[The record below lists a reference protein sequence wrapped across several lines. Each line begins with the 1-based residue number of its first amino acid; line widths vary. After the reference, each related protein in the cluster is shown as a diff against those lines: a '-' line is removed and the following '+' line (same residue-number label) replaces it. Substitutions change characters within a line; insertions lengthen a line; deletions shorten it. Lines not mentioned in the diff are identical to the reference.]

1 MFERFTNRAQ
11 EVIGEAK
18 KAAAQLEQ
26 NYIGTEHLLLG
37 LVRDSDSVASQIL
50 QEQGVTEERLEEL
63 ISSLITPT
71 GSVSVREPDGFSP
84 EAYRVIQSSYLEAKR
99 FHSSLVGTEHILIS
113 MLKSFDCAGT
123 KLLNT
128 MKVNIRQLYIE
139 LVSAKDGDVAAA
151 REDVES
157 LQYTRNAESKTP
169 LLDQYSTDLTE
180 LAKEGRI
187 DPVIGREQEINRV
200 IQILSRRTKNNPCL
214 IGEPGV
220 GKTAIAEGLA
230 SRIYEGNVPD
240 TISGKRVVTLDMA
253 GMVAGSKY
261 RGEFEER
268 MKNVINEVR
277 NDGQTLLFIDELH
290 TLVDAGGAD
299 GAMNASNILKPCL
312 ARGELQI
319 VGATTIDEYRK
330 HIEKDAA
337 LERRFQPVMVEEPSE
352 DETVAILKGL
362 RHVYEEHHRVKITD
376 AALEAAVKLS
386 SRYINDRF
394 LPDKAIDLVDEAA
407 SKVRLTAFVAPEA
420 VSKLKKDIESLNQ
433 EKESAIQEEAFEKAG
448 EIKKKQDRKQA
459 QINRLMEKWEQ
470 EKENTRLQVTEHE
483 IADVVSTWTKIPVR
497 SLEEGEAKRL
507 MNLENVLHERVV
519 GQQEAVTAISK
530 AIRRG
535 RVGLKDPKR
544 PIGSFLFLGPTG
556 VGKTELSKAL
566 AQAMFGTENAIIRV
580 DMSEYMEKHSVSKLI
595 GSPPGYVGYE
605 EGGQLSERIR
615 RNPYSVLLFDE
626 IEKAHPDVFN
636 ILLQVLD
643 DGQIT
648 DAHGR
653 KVSFKNTVIIMT
665 SNCGAANIMSPK
677 RLGFGASSDAKA
689 NYEQMKAKVMEDVK
703 QNFKPEF
710 LNRIDEIIVF
720 HPLYKEDMKAI
731 LDIML
736 RSVTSRVMENME
748 LKLKVTDEAQDY
760 LIDKGFDEKYGA
772 RPLRRA
778 LQTYLEDSMAEEIL
792 EGRIERGDSVTVE
805 KGETG
810 LKFSVRHKRKTPV
823 KKAE

>member
-37 LVRDSDSVASQIL
+37 LVRVSDSVASKLL

-376 AALEAAVKLS
+376 AAKDGKVLGATVMNITANMMGLGNAATPFGIKAMEEMDRLNTKKGVAS
-386 SRYINDRF
+386 NDM
-394 LPDKAIDLVDEAA
+394 A
-407 SKVRLTAFVAPEA
+407 
-420 VSKLKKDIESLNQ
+420 
-433 EKESAIQEEAFEKAG
+433 
-448 EIKKKQDRKQA
+448 
-459 QINRLMEKWEQ
+459 
-470 EKENTRLQVTEHE
+470 
-483 IADVVSTWTKIPVR
+483 
-497 SLEEGEAKRL
+497 
-507 MNLENVLHERVV
+507 
-519 GQQEAVTAISK
+519 
-530 AIRRG
+530 
-535 RVGLKDPKR
+535 
-544 PIGSFLFLGPTG
+544 LFLVLNAACIQLVPST
-556 VGKTELSKAL
+556 VLSIRA
-566 AQAMFGTENAIIRV
+566 AAGSTNPGAIILPAII
-580 DMSEYMEKHSVSKLI
+580 STGTAAI
-595 GSPPGYVGYE
+595 VGV
-605 EGGQLSERIR
+605 ICC
-615 RNPYSVLLFDE
+615 
-626 IEKAHPDVFN
+626 K
-636 ILLQVLD
+636 ILQ
-643 DGQIT
+643 
-648 DAHGR
+648 R
-653 KVSFKNTVIIMT
+653 YF
-665 SNCGAANIMSPK
+665 
-677 RLGFGASSDAKA
+677 
-689 NYEQMKAKVMEDVK
+689 
-703 QNFKPEF
+703 
-710 LNRIDEIIVF
+710 
-720 HPLYKEDMKAI
+720 
-731 LDIML
+731 
-736 RSVTSRVMENME
+736 
-748 LKLKVTDEAQDY
+748 
-760 LIDKGFDEKYGA
+760 
-772 RPLRRA
+772 
-778 LQTYLEDSMAEEIL
+778 
-792 EGRIERGDSVTVE
+792 
-805 KGETG
+805 
-810 LKFSVRHKRKTPV
+810 
-823 KKAE
+823 

>member
-37 LVRDSDSVASQIL
+37 LVRVSDSVASKLL

-157 LQYTRNAESKTP
+157 LQYTRNSESKTP

-580 DMSEYMEKHSVSKLI
+580 DMSEYMEKHSVSRMV

-605 EGGQLSERIR
+605 EGGQLSEKVR
-615 RNPYSVLLFDE
+615 RNPYSVVLFDE
-626 IEKAHPDVFN
+626 IEKASPEVFN

-643 DGQIT
+643 DGHIT
-648 DAHGR
+648 DGQGR
-653 KVSFKNTVIIMT
+653 KVDFKNTVIIMT
-665 SNCGAANIMSPK
+665 SNAGARSIAAPK
-677 RLGFGASSDAKA
+677 RLGFTSVETPEQS
-689 NYEQMKAKVMEDVK
+689 YEMMKKGVMDEIK
-703 QNFKPEF
+703 NIFKPEF
-710 LNRIDEIIVF
+710 LNRIDDIIVF
-720 HPLYKEDMKAI
+720 HPLEKEEITRIVRLLTDVMAKRVKENMNITVSFTKKAI
-731 LDIML
+731 EKIA
-736 RSVTSRVMENME
+736 EE
-748 LKLKVTDEAQDY
+748 GY
-760 LIDKGFDEKYGA
+760 DKAYGA

-778 LQTYLEDSMAEEIL
+778 IQSKIEDAFAEEYLLGNIKA
-792 EGRIERGDSVTVE
+792 GDKVSV
-805 KGETG
+805 G
-810 LKFSVRHKRKTPV
+810 LKTNGFSFRVV
-823 KKAE
+823 K

>member
-37 LVRDSDSVASQIL
+37 LVRVSDSVASKLL

-595 GSPPGYVGYE
+595 GSPPGYVGY
-605 EGGQLSERIR
+605 
-615 RNPYSVLLFDE
+615 
-626 IEKAHPDVFN
+626 
-636 ILLQVLD
+636 
-643 DGQIT
+643 
-648 DAHGR
+648 
-653 KVSFKNTVIIMT
+653 
-665 SNCGAANIMSPK
+665 
-677 RLGFGASSDAKA
+677 
-689 NYEQMKAKVMEDVK
+689 
-703 QNFKPEF
+703 
-710 LNRIDEIIVF
+710 
-720 HPLYKEDMKAI
+720 
-731 LDIML
+731 
-736 RSVTSRVMENME
+736 
-748 LKLKVTDEAQDY
+748 
-760 LIDKGFDEKYGA
+760 
-772 RPLRRA
+772 
-778 LQTYLEDSMAEEIL
+778 
-792 EGRIERGDSVTVE
+792 
-805 KGETG
+805 
-810 LKFSVRHKRKTPV
+810 
-823 KKAE
+823 

>member
-37 LVRDSDSVASQIL
+37 LVRVSDSVASKLL

-448 EIKKKQDRKQA
+448 EIKKKQDRKKA
-459 QINRLMEKWEQ
+459 QINRLM
-470 EKENTRLQVTEHE
+470 
-483 IADVVSTWTKIPVR
+483 
-497 SLEEGEAKRL
+497 
-507 MNLENVLHERVV
+507 
-519 GQQEAVTAISK
+519 
-530 AIRRG
+530 
-535 RVGLKDPKR
+535 
-544 PIGSFLFLGPTG
+544 
-556 VGKTELSKAL
+556 
-566 AQAMFGTENAIIRV
+566 
-580 DMSEYMEKHSVSKLI
+580 
-595 GSPPGYVGYE
+595 
-605 EGGQLSERIR
+605 
-615 RNPYSVLLFDE
+615 
-626 IEKAHPDVFN
+626 
-636 ILLQVLD
+636 
-643 DGQIT
+643 
-648 DAHGR
+648 
-653 KVSFKNTVIIMT
+653 
-665 SNCGAANIMSPK
+665 
-677 RLGFGASSDAKA
+677 
-689 NYEQMKAKVMEDVK
+689 
-703 QNFKPEF
+703 
-710 LNRIDEIIVF
+710 
-720 HPLYKEDMKAI
+720 
-731 LDIML
+731 
-736 RSVTSRVMENME
+736 
-748 LKLKVTDEAQDY
+748 
-760 LIDKGFDEKYGA
+760 
-772 RPLRRA
+772 
-778 LQTYLEDSMAEEIL
+778 
-792 EGRIERGDSVTVE
+792 
-805 KGETG
+805 
-810 LKFSVRHKRKTPV
+810 
-823 KKAE
+823 

>member
-11 EVIGEAK
+11 EVISEAK
-18 KAAAQLEQ
+18 QAASELEQ

-37 LVRDSDSVASQIL
+37 LVRVSDSVASKLL
-50 QEQGVTEERLEEL
+50 QEHGVTEERLQEL
-63 ISSLITPT
+63 ISSLITPIS
-71 GSVSVREPDGFSP
+71 SVSVREPDGFSP
-84 EAYRVIQSSYLEAKR
+84 EAFRVIQSSYLEAKR
-99 FHSSLVGTEHILIS
+99 FRSSLVGTEHILIA

-157 LQYTRNAESKTP
+157 LQYSRNSQSKTP

-180 LAKEGRI
+180 LAKEGKI

-230 SRIYEGNVPD
+230 SRIYEGNVPE
-240 TISGKRVVTLDMA
+240 TIAGKRVVTLDMA

-352 DETVAILKGL
+352 EETVAILKGL
-362 RHVYEEHHRVKITD
+362 RHVYEEHHKVEITD

-386 SRYINDRF
+386 ARYINDRF

-407 SKVRLTAFVAPEA
+407 SKVRLAAFVAPEA
-420 VSKLKKDIESLNQ
+420 VTKLKKDIETLNQ
-433 EKESAIQEEAFEKAG
+433 QKESAIQEEAFEKAG
-448 EIKKKQDRKQA
+448 EIKKKQEKKQA
-459 QINRLMEKWEQ
+459 QINRLMEKWEK
-470 EKENTRLQVTEHE
+470 EKE
-483 IADVVSTWTKIPVR
+483 ST
-497 SLEEGEAKRL
+497 
-507 MNLENVLHERVV
+507 
-519 GQQEAVTAISK
+519 
-530 AIRRG
+530 
-535 RVGLKDPKR
+535 
-544 PIGSFLFLGPTG
+544 
-556 VGKTELSKAL
+556 
-566 AQAMFGTENAIIRV
+566 
-580 DMSEYMEKHSVSKLI
+580 
-595 GSPPGYVGYE
+595 
-605 EGGQLSERIR
+605 
-615 RNPYSVLLFDE
+615 
-626 IEKAHPDVFN
+626 
-636 ILLQVLD
+636 
-643 DGQIT
+643 
-648 DAHGR
+648 
-653 KVSFKNTVIIMT
+653 
-665 SNCGAANIMSPK
+665 
-677 RLGFGASSDAKA
+677 
-689 NYEQMKAKVMEDVK
+689 
-703 QNFKPEF
+703 
-710 LNRIDEIIVF
+710 
-720 HPLYKEDMKAI
+720 
-731 LDIML
+731 
-736 RSVTSRVMENME
+736 
-748 LKLKVTDEAQDY
+748 
-760 LIDKGFDEKYGA
+760 
-772 RPLRRA
+772 RPL
-778 LQTYLEDSMAEEIL
+778 T
-792 EGRIERGDSVTVE
+792 
-805 KGETG
+805 
-810 LKFSVRHKRKTPV
+810 
-823 KKAE
+823 